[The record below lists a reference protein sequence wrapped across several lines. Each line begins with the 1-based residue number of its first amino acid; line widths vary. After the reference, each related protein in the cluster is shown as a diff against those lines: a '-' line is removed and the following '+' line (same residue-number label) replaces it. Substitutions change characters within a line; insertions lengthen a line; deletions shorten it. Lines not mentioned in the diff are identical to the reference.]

1 MQYEQENQRKECKL
15 KVLRT
20 EQRGVFVFLGKEI
33 ILSKIKVLKR
43 SDRSGNNAQVRAIIR
58 NLTNRKPCLYIK
70 HTNT

>member
-43 SDRSGNNAQVRAIIR
+43 SDHIKIKYCNDVFKNR
-58 NLTNRKPCLYIK
+58 NKILRNKYIPLGI
-70 HTNT
+70 